1 MEQQAFPASASP
13 FTTTLGG
20 PVPASLEGFRAKAL
34 AAGFDEVLERQW
46 APNTV
51 VDTHTH
57 DFDVDAVLVRGEMW
71 LSCQGGTAH
80 LRAGDRFTL
89 ARQVPHG
96 ERYGAEGA
104 AYWVARRNAP
114 ADRG

>member
-1 MEQQAFPASASP
+1 MEQQASPAVASP

-20 PVPASLEGFRAKAL
+20 PVPQSLEAFRATAH

-46 APNTV
+46 APNAELG
-51 VDTHTH
+51 THTH
-57 DFDVDAVLVRGEMW
+57 DFDVDAVLVLGEMW
-71 LSCQGGTAH
+71 LTCLGGTAH

-104 AYWVARRNAP
+104 ALWVARRNPRA
-114 ADRG
+114 